1 MEILISRNGEQMGPY
16 TLEEVNGYLTQGALV
31 PTDQA
36 WHEGLSEWIS
46 ISQISGVV
54 TQPSPIQSMEEPL
67 RLGAKTIQT
76 ASSEMR
82 EFLEL
87 SCLYLAASDQQFTG
101 VEQEWI
107 DASFGHGTADRFLAS
122 LASTQWEEVFARI
135 NELAGLIPAHEMQII
150 SGGIEDFLK
159 ELLSVDGWDSEE
171 KERLDGFMK
180 YLADMGMQV
189 NQDTTDVPPILPQAI
204 PQKPL
209 KRETEETV
217 EYDDDPLKVA
227 INELSATLRGSLSTE
242 SVGSGF
248 SLPFFGP
255 SIPLKPIDKYAEI
268 HTHYKEHDSHYGP
281 YDFEKAASYDWE
293 GKNPVIRFEGESKW
307 HSIGVIKGVWDKCYA
322 SKKQTEKLKKAGVDF
337 DDSAITF
344 KQATWAIDKL
354 NVAKKEVAAKKR
366 AINAVKPATKNTL
379 KKMDELGV
387 KYKEGVTRA
396 EADRL
401 IEKHWEKI
409 AKDEFKKNLK
419 LAKERG
425 LDVDSKI
432 DPFDLSELIHED
444 AAPTPEQDKKLQDFN
459 STIATYGG
467 RAQNFRNLTSDD
479 AECHL
484 DMIEEAVNW
493 ATTHSD
499 INGDYDFENESG
511 THWYTQ
517 QRPLTS
523 NEITALNEGC
533 MKEVQ
538 KMIEEEESYC
548 EEERDK
554 ILLKVAKAAFKKE
567 KY

>member
-180 YLADMGMQV
+180 YLADMGINVKQSEFESISDAKPVADETSNEEKADAIDAPIQLAV
-189 NQDTTDVPPILPQAI
+189 NEISIEFGTPMPPIL
-204 PQKPL
+204 
-209 KRETEETV
+209 
-217 EYDDDPLKVA
+217 
-227 INELSATLRGSLSTE
+227 
-242 SVGSGF
+242 SG
-248 SLPFFGP
+248 G
-255 SIPLKPIDKYAEI
+255 IGQIEIKPIDEYPPI
-268 HTHYKEHDSHYGP
+268 YSHYKQLESTFGP
-281 YDFEKAASYDWE
+281 YVFEKVYTYDYE
-293 GKNPVIRFEGESKW
+293 GKNPEFYFEGAENRRYSHDDLKRIW
-307 HSIGVIKGVWDKCYA
+307 ATCYA
-322 SKKQTEKLKKAGVDF
+322 SKKQIEKLKKAGVDF

-366 AINAVKPATKNTL
+366 AINSVKPATKNTL

-387 KYKEGVTRA
+387 KYKEGVARA

-425 LDVDSKI
+425 LDVDSEI
-432 DPFDLSELIHED
+432 HANDLSWILD
-444 AAPTPEQDKKLQDFN
+444 GKAPTPEQNKKLQDFN

-484 DMIEEAVNW
+484 DMIEEAINW
-493 ATTHSD
+493 ATNHTDIDGEYYFDNENQTHEYS
-499 INGDYDFENESG
+499 
-511 THWYTQ
+511 Q
-517 QRPLTS
+517 QRPLTP

-538 KMIEEEESYC
+538 KMIEEDESYY

-554 ILLKVAKAAFKKE
+554 ILLKVAKAAFKKR
-567 KY
+567 KA